1 MSEQSKPVSPIG
13 ATWFWFIPFLPL
25 AILAVIYLSAQH
37 NAAFL
42 LANRMTHYLPDTL
55 WAWLT
60 FFGNGWGA
68 FAMCFPLLLL
78 APRLLTAGIF
88 AGAAAAIMSPTLK
101 ALFDTPRPA
110 AIFSSNDFYQIG
122 EPLLQKAFPSGH
134 TLTAFAITT
143 ALFFSCDKNARR
155 PLLLLFLLA
164 SLIGVSRIGVGAHW
178 VTDVLGGA
186 AFGFWCGLIGASLTR
201 YLPERTFLPTKL
213 WPRII
218 ACGGVV
224 AIYMHLTRQIDL
236 ALNLPLQY
244 ASVALVLITLAFFA
258 KAQFAK

>member
-1 MSEQSKPVSPIG
+1 MSDQSKPVSPLG
-13 ATWFWFIPFLPL
+13 ATWIWFIPLIPL
-25 AILAVIYLSAQH
+25 AIMASLYLSDQH
-37 NAAFL
+37 NAAFVL
-42 LANRMTHYLPDTL
+42 INRMTHYLPDTL

-68 FAMCFPLLLL
+68 FALCFPLLLL

-88 AGAAAAIMSPTLK
+88 AGVTAAIVSPALK

-110 AIFSSNDFYQIG
+110 AILSATDFYQIG

-143 ALFFSCDKNARR
+143 ALFFSCDKDARK

-164 SLIGVSRIGVGAHW
+164 SLIGLSRIGVGAHW

-201 YLPERTFLPTKL
+201 YVPEHALLPTKL

-224 AIYMHLTRQIDL
+224 AIYTHLTQQIDL
-236 ALNLPLQY
+236 SLNLPLQY
-244 ASVALVLITLAFFA
+244 ASVTLILITLALFTQ
-258 KAQFAK
+258 AQFVK